1 MNRAD
6 HGEGTMKLLFI
17 IAGILAG
24 WFADDLILWI
34 KSKRN
39 FKGSPNNKEA
49 EAGSKSTKDL

>member
-1 MNRAD
+1 
-6 HGEGTMKLLFI
+6 MKLLFI